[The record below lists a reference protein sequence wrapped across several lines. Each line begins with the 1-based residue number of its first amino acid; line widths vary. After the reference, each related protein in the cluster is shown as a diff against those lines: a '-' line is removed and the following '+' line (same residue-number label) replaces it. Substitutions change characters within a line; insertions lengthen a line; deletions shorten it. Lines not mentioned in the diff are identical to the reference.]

1 MILILE
7 LPFIL
12 LNYLEQIAVYTINDF
27 NFIAASCCELSYK
40 KDREWYFVA

>member
-1 MILILE
+1 MINLE

-12 LNYLEQIAVYTINDF
+12 LNNLEQIAVYTINDF
-27 NFIAASCCELSYK
+27 NFIVPYGRELSYK